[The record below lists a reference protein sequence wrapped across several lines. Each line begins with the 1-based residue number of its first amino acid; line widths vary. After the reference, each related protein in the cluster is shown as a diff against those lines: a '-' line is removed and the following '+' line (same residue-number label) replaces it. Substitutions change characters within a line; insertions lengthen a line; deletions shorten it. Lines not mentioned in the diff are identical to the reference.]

1 MKSFYKSK
9 ILTDSKYCVTNR
21 PGLRIKC
28 HKSSIH
34 TDLKCC
40 GANEPG
46 LGVKRLKFSILT
58 YSNSVLKRAR
68 A

>member
-9 ILTDSKYCVTNR
+9 ILIDSKYCGTNW
-21 PGLRIKC
+21 PGLRVRVKFY
-28 HKSSIH
+28 KSSIH

-46 LGVKRLKFSILT
+46 LGGKKTEI
-58 YSNSVLKRAR
+58 
-68 A
+68 